1 MDINNQ
7 YQSSPSNYESV
18 INFETTSM
26 QKNMNNAKQSIK
38 TNIIPEHFQQQIIN
52 TTNVNTFEGGNNFNN
67 GNGDYA
73 NGSFNFQTPKQTYE
87 SQLTGSTIENFGHT
101 NMQPFYK
108 GNKTHNVDFNNG
120 SSILEKMQGT
130 SNILRPKK
138 SEVKQMFE
146 PTSNMAYVDGS
157 PNNVEHFKNRQVE
170 STFKNN
176 VLPFKQER
184 VGPGI
189 DDGYTNKPSGGFN
202 QSKDRD
208 YMLPKT
214 VDEFRTKNNPKETYG
229 GRILQG
235 QKGSNRGVAP
245 IPKKNR
251 VNSYFKNSQ
260 ERYLKTGG
268 YIKASKLREKFYMKP
283 TKRKHI
289 SYYGS
294 VGKEVPKNSK
304 YAAVRTTR
312 RNNYMNTGPRN
323 SNYKDAWKLNDKNL
337 KEGVS
342 DYGKSAINNKPNE
355 RDITQKRVHTT
366 NITTD
371 IKKLI
376 APVLD
381 IFRKTRKENTIG
393 NSRPDGNMK
402 AAIPAKL
409 TVYDS
414 SDVAK
419 TTIKETSIH
428 NNHTGNIGISTSKN
442 QVKDYDDVLRTTI
455 KETNI
460 HNSPSTNMTPQQPKS
475 VRVYDP
481 EDVPDTTLK
490 ETMHDSSMGNLQSPN
505 VSKNGAYLTNNI
517 KMRNTNK
524 QFTSDSSYVGTAD
537 GNVAKGGGKGYL
549 VNRYKA
555 KNTHKQFI
563 SNHEYTGNANSYD
576 KRSKSYSADY
586 NARLN
591 YTREKISKGRAPTQ
605 NSVKLNGGE
614 DLVNVQFKKLE
625 SDRINTRE
633 PSEHRVFQT
642 PPTKN
647 NCGLTITKEKL
658 AEDIQRDRINPDILT
673 AFNENPYTKSLSSA
687 F

>member
-7 YQSSPSNYESV
+7 YQSSPSNYESA
-18 INFETTSM
+18 INFENTAM
-26 QKNMNNAKQSIK
+26 RNNMNKAKDAVN
-38 TNIIPEHFQQQIIN
+38 TNVIPEHFQQQITN
-52 TTNVNTFEGGNNFNN
+52 TTNINTFGTNSNN
-67 GNGDYA
+67 GNSSYT
-73 NGSFNFQTPKQTYE
+73 NGSFNFQQPKKTYE

-108 GNKTHNVDFNNG
+108 GNKTHNIDFNNG
-120 SSILEKMQGT
+120 SAILEKMQGT
-130 SNILRPKK
+130 SNILRSRKT
-138 SEVKQMFE
+138 EVKKMFE
-146 PTSNMAYVDGS
+146 PTANMGYVDGS
-157 PNNVEHFKNRQVE
+157 PNNVEHFRNRQVE

-176 VLPFKQER
+176 DLPFKQQR

-189 DDGYTNKPSGGFN
+189 DEGYTTTPSGGFT
-202 QSKDRD
+202 QSKTRE
-208 YMLPKT
+208 YMMPKN
-214 VDEFRTKNNPKETYG
+214 VDELRAKNNPKETYS

-235 QKGSNRGVAP
+235 QKGSNRGVVSV
-245 IPKKNR
+245 PKKNK
-251 VNSYFKNSQ
+251 VNSYFKNSP

-268 YIKASKLREKFYMKP
+268 HIKASKLREKFYMKP
-283 TKRKHI
+283 TKRKHTP
-289 SYYGS
+289 YYG
-294 VGKEVPKNSK
+294 VIGKEVPKNSK

-312 RNNYMNTGPRN
+312 KNNYMNTGPRN
-323 SNYKDAWKLNDKNL
+323 ANEKNAWELSDKNL

-342 DYGKSAINNKPNE
+342 DYGKSAIRNKPNE
-355 RDITQKRVHTT
+355 RDITQKRTHTT

-381 IFRKTRKENTIG
+381 IFRRTRKENTIG

-402 AAIPAKL
+402 AAIPSKL

-414 SDVAK
+414 SDIAR

-490 ETMHDSSMGNLQSPN
+490 ETMHDSNMGNLQSPN

-524 QFTSDSSYVGTAD
+524 QFTSDSEYVGTAD
-537 GNVAKGGGKGYL
+537 GNVGKGGGKGYL

-563 SNHEYTGNANSYD
+563 SNNEYTGNANSND
-576 KRSKSYSADY
+576 RRPKSYSAEY

-591 YTREKISKGRAPTQ
+591 HTKEKISKGRAPTQ

-625 SDRINTRE
+625 TDRINTRE

-658 AEDIQRDRINPDILT
+658 AEDIQRSRIEPDILK
-673 AFNENPYTKSLSSA
+673 AFNNNPYTQSLSSA

>member
-1 MDINNQ
+1 
-7 YQSSPSNYESV
+7 
-18 INFETTSM
+18 
-26 QKNMNNAKQSIK
+26 
-38 TNIIPEHFQQQIIN
+38 
-52 TTNVNTFEGGNNFNN
+52 
-67 GNGDYA
+67 
-73 NGSFNFQTPKQTYE
+73 
-87 SQLTGSTIENFGHT
+87 
-101 NMQPFYK
+101 
-108 GNKTHNVDFNNG
+108 
-120 SSILEKMQGT
+120 
-130 SNILRPKK
+130 
-138 SEVKQMFE
+138 
-146 PTSNMAYVDGS
+146 
-157 PNNVEHFKNRQVE
+157 
-170 STFKNN
+170 
-176 VLPFKQER
+176 
-184 VGPGI
+184 
-189 DDGYTNKPSGGFN
+189 
-202 QSKDRD
+202 
-208 YMLPKT
+208 
-214 VDEFRTKNNPKETYG
+214 
-229 GRILQG
+229 
-235 QKGSNRGVAP
+235 
-245 IPKKNR
+245 
-251 VNSYFKNSQ
+251 
-260 ERYLKTGG
+260 
-268 YIKASKLREKFYMKP
+268 
-283 TKRKHI
+283 
-289 SYYGS
+289 
-294 VGKEVPKNSK
+294 
-304 YAAVRTTR
+304 
-312 RNNYMNTGPRN
+312 
-323 SNYKDAWKLNDKNL
+323 
-337 KEGVS
+337 
-342 DYGKSAINNKPNE
+342 
-355 RDITQKRVHTT
+355 
-366 NITTD
+366 
-371 IKKLI
+371 
-376 APVLD
+376 
-381 IFRKTRKENTIG
+381 
-393 NSRPDGNMK
+393 
-402 AAIPAKL
+402 
-409 TVYDS
+409 
-414 SDVAK
+414 
-419 TTIKETSIH
+419 
-428 NNHTGNIGISTSKN
+428 
-442 QVKDYDDVLRTTI
+442 
-455 KETNI
+455 
-460 HNSPSTNMTPQQPKS
+460 MTPQQPKS